1 MTTWSEFEEKY
12 KDVIDAI
19 VADDGNMIGAW
30 RPGFS
35 AARDMLVKEA
45 EKQSGHRWT
54 DAECFGVPDGFDF
67 HGCYED
73 IEAIR
78 KAFE

>member
-12 KDVIDAI
+12 KAVIDAI
-19 VADDGNMIGAW
+19 TKDDGNAIGAW
-30 RPGFS
+30 HPGFT
-35 AARDMLVKEA
+35 AARDMLIKQA
-45 EKQSGHRWT
+45 EKALGHRWT
-54 DAECFGVPDGFDF
+54 DEECAGIPDDFDF
-67 HGCYED
+67 EACYED